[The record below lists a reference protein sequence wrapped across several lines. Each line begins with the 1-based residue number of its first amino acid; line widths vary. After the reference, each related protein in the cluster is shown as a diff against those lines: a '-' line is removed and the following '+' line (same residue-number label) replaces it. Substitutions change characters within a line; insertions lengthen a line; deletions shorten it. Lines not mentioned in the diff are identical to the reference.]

1 MIPNNR
7 EKNDPRSAVTKE
19 LKALLVQ
26 RGTGSRED
34 LVARIES
41 GKIGKNK
48 PGPKAKS
55 TSAIAKKAKKSAA
68 KPAKPVKPSK
78 LSKPSKPSKPSTKPS
93 KPSKPAAKSA
103 KPEKTEEKMSNEIAL
118 CVLLSNQHACRT
130 RTTMRRRTKRWRTAR
145 IS

>member
-78 LSKPSKPSKPSTKPS
+78 LSKPSKPSKP
-93 KPSKPAAKSA
+93 AAKSA